1 VIVVAGPSNE
11 GWLSAHSIVPV
22 KAVHLMADEVWLANC
37 RFTSHRERNIVTRAL
52 QGLPLARRSFR

>member
-1 VIVVAGPSNE
+1 VIVTADPSND
-11 GWLSAHSIVPV
+11 GWL
-22 KAVHLMADEVWLANC
+22 WLANC